1 MSFYV
6 VSCLI
11 RIQRNRD
18 IVQPV
23 ESDNDA
29 LNSLV
34 ELDPKW
40 TMQEMADTFKV
51 TRSIV
56 QRYLHEIEKLS
67 RFNSFIPT
75 SKPDLTTRH
84 PKKVWYFAFDRTNT
98 DIIHFE
104 LLKPSET
111 ITTDVYGQ

>member
-1 MSFYV
+1 MTVNKYRSWFRKFI
-6 VSCLI
+6 SDNIDIL
-11 RIQRNRD
+11 D

-40 TMQEMADTFKV
+40 TMQEIADTFRV

-67 RFNSFIPT
+67 RFNSCEF
-75 SKPDLTTRH
+75 
-84 PKKVWYFAFDRTNT
+84 F
-98 DIIHFE
+98 
-104 LLKPSET
+104 LLMVEYKLDK
-111 ITTDVYGQ
+111 I

>member
-1 MSFYV
+1 MTVNKYRSWFIKFI
-6 VSCLI
+6 SDNIDIL
-11 RIQRNRD
+11 D

-40 TMQEMADTFKV
+40 TMQEIADTFRI

-56 QRYLHEIEKLS
+56 QRCLHEIEKLS
-67 RFNSFIPT
+67 RFNSCEFF
-75 SKPDLTTRH
+75 
-84 PKKVWYFAFDRTNT
+84 Y
-98 DIIHFE
+98 
-104 LLKPSET
+104 
-111 ITTDVYGQ
+111 